1 MWLGPR
7 HKLLTTSK
15 IRLSDV
21 AKEPYLLLTTDDNT
35 ATTLLYTGRTWPKPD
50 VHFRTVSLEAV
61 RSLVAANIGVTI
73 LSDLVYRP
81 WSLDGER
88 IEARPIAD
96 QLPEIKIGIAWNC
109 KSDLDECVK
118 LFRALLLNGLMS
130 TGPHQRSNSD

>member
-1 MWLGPR
+1 MRTIFSGRRRLWLGPR

-35 ATTLLYTGRTWPKPD
+35 ATTLRYWKKHGLKPD

-81 WSLDGER
+81 WSLG
-88 IEARPIAD
+88 
-96 QLPEIKIGIAWNC
+96 W
-109 KSDLDECVK
+109 
-118 LFRALLLNGLMS
+118 
-130 TGPHQRSNSD
+130 